1 MNRRASLPGVDELFG
16 SRGGPP
22 APHAEQ
28 APVTHP
34 DRAQRLDDAAHQTV
48 RKLIATEDEV
58 IVAARRRAADAVSMP
73 MPEVGALLRWAA
85 RTCAAR
91 HIVEVG
97 AAGGVTGVW
106 LLAALPDRGVLTS
119 IEPDPQAHGL
129 AKETYRHAGAG
140 TRVRSIPGEAATVLP
155 RLADSS
161 YDLIVLQ
168 GARGDYPEDL
178 VHARR
183 LLRPG
188 GMLVARG
195 VLRVDEH
202 GDAVGRFVEQLVED
216 PRFDAVVLPIDDGI
230 ALATRRGE
238 QDS

>member
-16 SRGGPP
+16 NRGGQP
-22 APHAEQ
+22 APQVEQ
-28 APVTHP
+28 APPTHP
-34 DRAQRLDDAAHQTV
+34 DRAQRLDDAAHRTI
-48 RKLIATEDEV
+48 RELTATEDEV
-58 IVAARRRAADAVSMP
+58 IVAARRRAAEVVSLP
-73 MPEVGALLRWAA
+73 IPEVGALLRWAA

-91 HIVEVG
+91 HVVEVG
-97 AAGGVTGVW
+97 GAGGVTGVW
-106 LLAALPDRGVLTS
+106 LLAALPERGVLTS
-119 IEPDPQAHGL
+119 IEPDPNAHGL
-129 AKETYRHAGAG
+129 AKETYRDAGAG

-155 RLADSS
+155 RLADGG

-168 GARGDYPEDL
+168 GARGDYPDDL
-178 VHARR
+178 AHARR

-216 PRFDAVVLPIDDGI
+216 PSFDAVVLPIDDGI
-230 ALATRRGE
+230 ALATRRVE
-238 QDS
+238 PVD

>member
-16 SRGGPP
+16 TRGGQPSPP
-22 APHAEQ
+22 AEQ
-28 APVTHP
+28 TPPTHP
-34 DRAQRLDDAAHQTV
+34 DRAKRLDDAAHRTI
-48 RKLIATEDEV
+48 RELTATEDEV
-58 IVAARRRAADAVSMP
+58 IVAARRRAAEVVSLP
-73 MPEVGALLRWAA
+73 IPEVGALLRWAA

-91 HIVEVG
+91 HVVEVG
-97 AAGGVTGVW
+97 GAGGVTGVW
-106 LLAALPDRGVLTS
+106 LLAALPERGVLTS
-119 IEPDPQAHGL
+119 IESDPNAHGL
-129 AKETYRHAGAG
+129 AKETYRDAGAG

-155 RLADSS
+155 RLADGG

-168 GARGDYPEDL
+168 GARGDYPDDL
-178 VHARR
+178 AHARR

-216 PRFDAVVLPIDDGI
+216 ACFDAVVLPIDDGI
-230 ALATRRGE
+230 ALATRR
-238 QDS
+238 DDPVD

>member
-16 SRGGPP
+16 SRGAQPTPPSAP
-22 APHAEQ
+22 APT
-28 APVTHP
+28 PHP
-34 DRAQRLDDAAHQTV
+34 DRAQRLDDAAHETA
-48 RKLIATEDEV
+48 RKLTATEDEV
-58 IVAARRRAADAVSMP
+58 LLAARRRAADAVALP
-73 MPEVGALLRWAA
+73 VPEVGALLRWAA
-85 RTCAAR
+85 RTCQAR
-91 HIVEVG
+91 HVVEVG

-106 LLAALPDRGVLTS
+106 LLAALPERGVLTS
-119 IEPDPQAHGL
+119 IEPDQHAHGL
-129 AKETYRHAGAG
+129 AKETYRAAGAG
-140 TRVRSIPGEAATVLP
+140 TRVRSIPGEAGTVLP
-155 RLADSS
+155 RLADAA

-168 GARGDYPEDL
+168 GARGDYPQDL

-188 GMLVARG
+188 GMLLARG

-216 PRFDAVVLPIDDGI
+216 PQFDAVVLPIDDGV

-238 QDS
+238 PEV